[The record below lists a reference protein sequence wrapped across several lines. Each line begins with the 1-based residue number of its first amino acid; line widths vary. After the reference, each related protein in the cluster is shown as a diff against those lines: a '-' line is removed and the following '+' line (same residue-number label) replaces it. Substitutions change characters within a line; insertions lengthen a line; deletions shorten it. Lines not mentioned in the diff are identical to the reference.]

1 MNWDAIGAVGEAAV
15 VVTLAYLAVQIRRNT
30 RQENFQGLQSAIQ
43 LYLNNLDEATRT
55 KEGAEIFRKGLN

>member
-43 LYLNNLDEATRT
+43 LYLNN
-55 KEGAEIFRKGLN
+55 

>member
-1 MNWDAIGAVGEAAV
+1 MNWDAIGAVGEVVGAAAV

-43 LYLNNLDEATRT
+43 LYLVH
-55 KEGAEIFRKGLN
+55 EGFRKDV